1 MQRVKDIQTMDMFEI
16 PRSEG
21 GLPGSMGYSLEVSN
35 LVSHILKSCDDD
47 RYSVAANMSR
57 LAGKEISKNVLDAWS
72 SGARD
77 DHNIPFYLVPVLEKA
92 CHSHELTSWLAD
104 KRGAKVLFGREAFD
118 AEIGRLERQKAEAAQ
133 RIKALK
139 KQMGESE

>member
-1 MQRVKDIQTMDMFEI
+1 MRRARDMLTIDMFEI
-16 PRSEG
+16 PRPEG
-21 GLPGSMGYSLEVSN
+21 GLPGSMGYGLESSN
-35 LVSHILKSCDDD
+35 LVSHVLKSADSD
-47 RYSVAANMSR
+47 RYAVAADMSR

-118 AEIGRLERQKAEAAQ
+118 AEIGRLERKKAEATQ
-133 RIKALK
+133 QIKALK